1 MLNAQWGLM
10 IWTLITFGAAVAILW
25 RLAFGPL
32 QRIIDERRSQIRESL
47 ETAEATR
54 DEAARLLAEYKQTL
68 ASVRAEAEEIL
79 ERSRKAGESTRT
91 EIVDEARRQAQR
103 TVDQAQEQIER
114 DVRSALQQL
123 KGEIASLTL
132 SATEQ
137 IVGKALDDDDHRRL
151 IDEALKGANLD
162 DLELGSGR

>member
-1 MLNAQWGLM
+1 MLTINPGLM
-10 IWTLITFGAAVAILW
+10 FWTAITFAIAVFILW
-25 RLAFGPL
+25 RFAFGPVRKL
-32 QRIIDERRSQIRESL
+32 IDDRRAEIRESL
-47 ETAEATR
+47 DTAESTR
-54 DEAARLLAEYKQTL
+54 DEAARLLDEYKETL

-79 ERSRKAGESTRT
+79 ERSRKAGETTRN

-103 TVDQAQEQIER
+103 TVDQAQEQIQR

-137 IVGKALDDDDHRRL
+137 VLGKSLDDDDHRRL
-151 IDEALKGANLD
+151 IDEALKAANLE
-162 DLELGSGR
+162 DLDVGSGR